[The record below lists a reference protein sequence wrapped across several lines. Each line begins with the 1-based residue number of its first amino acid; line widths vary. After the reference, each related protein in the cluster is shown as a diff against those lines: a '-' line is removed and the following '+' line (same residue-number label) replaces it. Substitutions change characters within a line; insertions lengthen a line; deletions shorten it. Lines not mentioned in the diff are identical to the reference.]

1 MALISPS
8 ATSPGVVVHCG
19 LPQVGQQ
26 TLLTGIFV
34 ALLLLGL
41 LVSLV
46 FVIFR
51 TSIGPYAQDLCLTIG
66 RRLLAFS
73 GLDRSSGYFLALLG
87 DIQDHPTV
95 IKLRADLEASQ
106 VGANAYSEI
115 RGYVIQVEKLIA
127 KLDAKI
133 AKLTAK
139 LAEKTSQVED
149 QDQLLECGRQAVN
162 ALFARQSELRA
173 QAEEQEEQLQEAM
186 AALEASRAEEARVKA
201 ELSASQVRDMIYS
214 SASPYPT
221 HRQDMVRTLT
231 ERVESLESTF
241 IDKSAS
247 LHVAQYDGQGT
258 ELMVSIRRVR
268 TELLMLTAVQDNL
281 DRLEAN
287 VYRCLGDIARKDS
300 TIQALKTQSKANPC
314 SCVCSCS
321 DVVPATSAPHALI
334 HSAGLIPSSASPDSD
349 QTAAHFL
356 GQVQQTDAE
365 LARAKRVLAL
375 IEAKER
381 ALADFA
387 QIVEDRTNRW
397 DGVLERVYVHVRDG
411 SSSSASDVSVT
422 LTDIR
427 AARRE
432 VRVLRRDAGR
442 KVSRL
447 ASPSTVA
454 PSQTAEHAPTVLCQ
468 DVSRSP
474 RSSPATLPQGVEHS
488 PVPCAPADVSQ
499 DVFGRV
505 AAPTESCVAAVTVS
519 QCILSSSAPRATGD
533 ALHFVETVVQRD
545 EDVSGFGCPTQT
557 STPVSARGRRVMRM
571 FTVDV

>member
-51 TSIGPYAQDLCLTIG
+51 TSVGPYAQDLCLTIG

-127 KLDAKI
+127 KLDAKV
-133 AKLTAK
+133 ARLTAK

-173 QAEEQEEQLQEAM
+173 QAEEQKEQLQEAM

-201 ELSASQVRDMIYS
+201 ELSASQ
-214 SASPYPT
+214 
-221 HRQDMVRTLT
+221 DMVRTLT

-241 IDKSAS
+241 VDKSDS

-258 ELMVSIRRVR
+258 ELM
-268 TELLMLTAVQDNL
+268 DNL

-454 PSQTAEHAPTVLCQ
+454 SSQIAEHAPTVLCQ

-474 RSSPATLPQGVEHS
+474 RSSPAILPQGVEHS

-519 QCILSSSAPRATGD
+519 QCILSLSAPRATGE

-557 STPVSARGRRVMRM
+557 STPVSARGRRAMRM